1 MNLERADKNEIV
13 IHIPMKEA
21 GDTLKA
27 LTDLKEAL
35 GEHCRALAKALS
47 DAGVTL
53 PREEDHRRYE
63 YMTPPDMK

>member
-27 LTDLKEAL
+27 LTDLQEAL
-35 GEHCRALAKALS
+35 GEHSRALAKALS

-53 PREEDHRRYE
+53 PEGEDHRRYE